1 MLSEND
7 KEILSKLQIDNPA
20 AYDMFIRRE
29 NEHRELVKAGCHDLR
44 NIVTLISGSYQLLCL
59 THSEIKCDSRFM
71 QMGED
76 IQSLIKA
83 FNDIASF
90 RYASTLK
97 PSPTALSS
105 VADMLN
111 EYIDAHYPHDK
122 EYIHIDL
129 SDPNEPIALDFS
141 RISCAVCCLISNAIE
156 ASDFIA
162 NPVSMVLVNI
172 DTELSNNKKTLTFDV
187 TNMGS
192 APAADIADSML
203 MPFHSDK
210 SGHLGLGLAIA
221 NETAAAMNGTLEWT
235 HQNGITCF
243 TLSVPYL

>member
-1 MLSEND
+1 
-7 KEILSKLQIDNPA
+7 
-20 AYDMFIRRE
+20 
-29 NEHRELVKAGCHDLR
+29 
-44 NIVTLISGSYQLLCL
+44 
-59 THSEIKCDSRFM
+59 
-71 QMGED
+71 
-76 IQSLIKA
+76 
-83 FNDIASF
+83 
-90 RYASTLK
+90 
-97 PSPTALSS
+97 
-105 VADMLN
+105 
-111 EYIDAHYPHDK
+111 
-122 EYIHIDL
+122 
-129 SDPNEPIALDFS
+129 
-141 RISCAVCCLISNAIE
+141 
-156 ASDFIA
+156 
-162 NPVSMVLVNI
+162 MVLVNI